1 VRRQA
6 MLVKGEVGAA
16 TGVADPNSDGM
27 VGATKLSGFKA
38 CA

>member
-1 VRRQA
+1 